1 MPKARQE
8 EIQWLAGHYYHL
20 YNRGARRLTIF
31 REERNYR
38 FVLTRINEYCTT
50 LALTLIAYVLMPN
63 HYHFLV
69 RQDKDVPAGLLP
81 QRVFN
86 SYSKAYNQL
95 YQHSGTLFE
104 GRFKAIP
111 VTDDVYLRHLCRY
124 IHANPVKDGIVQQLD
139 AWPFSNYLDWVGKR
153 PGKLVDHRFVQEY
166 FGSATHYAASLTEF
180 IQQRRYLDKHFDPL
194 NWPERG

>member
-1 MPKARQE
+1 MPNARQD
-8 EIQWLAGHYYHL
+8 EIEWLAGHYYHM
-20 YNRGARRLTIF
+20 YNRGGRRVTIF
-31 REERNYR
+31 REERNYL
-38 FVLTRINEYCTT
+38 FALTRIRKYCTD

-69 RQDKDVPAGLLP
+69 RQDKEVPAGLLP

-86 SYSKAYNQL
+86 SYSKAYNKL

-104 GRFKAIP
+104 GRFKTIP
-111 VTDDVYLRHLCRY
+111 VADDAYLRRLCRY
-124 IHANPVKDGIVQQLD
+124 IHANPVKDGIVHQLD

-166 FGSATHYAASLTEF
+166 FGSATHYEASLNVF
-180 IQQRRYLDKHFDPL
+180 IQQRRYLDKHFAPL
-194 NWPERG
+194 NW

>member
-8 EIQWLAGHYYHL
+8 EIQWLAGQYYHL

-38 FVLTRINEYCTT
+38 FVLTRINEYCTA

-111 VTDDVYLRHLCRY
+111 VADDAYLRHLCRY
-124 IHANPVKDGIVQQLD
+124 IHANPVKDGIVHQLD

-166 FGSATHYAASLTEF
+166 FGSATYYEASLNEF

-194 NWPERG
+194 NWQDR

>member
-1 MPKARQE
+1 MPNARQD
-8 EIQWLAGHYYHL
+8 EIEWLPGHFYHI
-20 YNRGARRLTIF
+20 YNRGARRVTIF
-31 REERNYR
+31 CEERNYL
-38 FVLTRINEYCTT
+38 FALTRIKAYY
-50 LALTLIAYVLMPN
+50 AAFSLTLIAYCLMPN

-69 RQDKDVPAGLLP
+69 RQDKDVPAGQLP

-86 SYSKAYNQL
+86 SYSKAYNKL

-111 VTDDVYLRHLCRY
+111 VANDAYLRHLCRY

-153 PGKLVDHRFVQEY
+153 PGKLVDQRFVQEY
-166 FGSATHYAASLTEF
+166 FGSATHYDASLTEF

-194 NWPERG
+194 NWQDR

>member
-31 REERNYR
+31 REEQNYR
-38 FVLTRINEYCTT
+38 FVLTRINEYCTA

-69 RQDKDVPAGLLP
+69 RQDKEAPAGLLP

-111 VTDDVYLRHLCRY
+111 VTDDAYLRHLCHY
-124 IHANPVKDGIVQQLD
+124 IHANPVKDGIVHQLD

-153 PGKLVDHRFVQEY
+153 QGKLVDHRFVQEH
-166 FGSATHYAASLTEF
+166 FGSATHYEASLNEF
-180 IQQRRYLDKHFDPL
+180 IQQQRYLDKHFDPL
-194 NWPERG
+194 NWQDWG